1 MISATSLDGSTIADR
16 TAGGR
21 ALQVTGCFRMQIS
34 EPSEVAELP
43 TCQLGTPSLS
53 YS

>member
-1 MISATSLDGSTIADR
+1 MVSATSLDGSTIADR
-16 TAGGR
+16 TADGR
-21 ALQVTGCFRMQIS
+21 GRQVTGCFGMQIS
-34 EPSEVAELP
+34 EPSEVAEPP